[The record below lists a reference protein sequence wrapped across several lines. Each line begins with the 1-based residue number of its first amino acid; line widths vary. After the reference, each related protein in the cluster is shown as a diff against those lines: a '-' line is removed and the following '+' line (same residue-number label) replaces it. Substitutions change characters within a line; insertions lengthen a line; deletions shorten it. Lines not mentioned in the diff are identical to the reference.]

1 MAIDPSAVIHK
12 MAVVDENATIGPNCD
27 IGPFAVVGPDVVL
40 GANVKLHSH
49 AVVEGWTELGD
60 ETVVFPFASIGHMP
74 QDLKFGG
81 EKTQLIV
88 GKRNRIR
95 EHVTMNP
102 GTEGGG
108 GITHVG
114 DDGLFMMGV
123 HVGHD
128 CTVGNHVILANNASL
143 GGHSVI
149 EDHVVIGALAGV
161 HQFTRVGRGAM
172 IGGLAAV
179 VSDVIPYGTVIGE
192 RAHLGGLNL
201 VGLKRSGIDRELIDG
216 LRHAYKSMFLSD
228 KAVTEAIE
236 DVRDAAADNHLIAEI
251 LDFID
256 AAGKRRITTP
266 SDT

>member
-1 MAIDPSAVIHK
+1 MAIDQSAKIHK
-12 MAVVDENATIGPNCD
+12 MAVIEDGAVIGPDCE
-27 IGPFAVVGPDVVL
+27 IGAFAVVGPDVTL
-40 GANVKLHSH
+40 GRGVKLHSH
-49 AVVEGWTELGD
+49 AVVDGWTEIGD
-60 ETVVFPFASIGHMP
+60 ETVVFPFASIGHIP

-81 EKTQLIV
+81 EKTQLII
-88 GKRNRIR
+88 GARNRIR

-108 GITHVG
+108 GITRVG

-128 CTVGNHVILANNASL
+128 CQVGNNVILANNASL

-179 VSDVIPYGTVIGE
+179 VADVIPYGTVIGE
-192 RAHLGGLNL
+192 RAYLGGLNL
-201 VGLKRSGIDRELIDG
+201 VGLKRSGMDRDLVDG
-216 LRHAYKSMFLSD
+216 LRHAYKDLFQNDFSVADAVKTLREKSDENQLVDEVLSF
-228 KAVTEAIE
+228 IE
-236 DVRDAAADNHLIAEI
+236 G
-251 LDFID
+251 
-256 AAGKRRITTP
+256 AGKRRITTP
-266 SDT
+266 KDQ